1 MKRNDSSTKK
11 HRWLFIWCNHSNN
24 GQNDGGVG
32 AGDGDDG
39 DSDGDDDDDMDGGD
53 DDADDDDADDGR
65 VAFSTSIK
73 TLNLSRLRK
82 VCLQARR
89 LAQQH
94 ARARCLLRLEAQC
107 THARLSH

>member
-1 MKRNDSSTKK
+1 MKRNDSNTKK

-24 GQNDGGVG
+24 GQNDSGVG
-32 AGDGDDG
+32 ADDGDDG
-39 DSDGDDDDDMDGGD
+39 DSDGDDDDMDGGD

-89 LAQQH
+89 LAQH
-94 ARARCLLRLEAQC
+94 HTRARCLLRLEAQC
-107 THARLSH
+107 TYARLCH

>member
-1 MKRNDSSTKK
+1 MYRFSMKRNDSSTKK

-39 DSDGDDDDDMDGGD
+39 DSDGDDDDMDGGD

-65 VAFSTSIK
+65 VAFS
-73 TLNLSRLRK
+73 LRF
-82 VCLQARR
+82 
-89 LAQQH
+89 
-94 ARARCLLRLEAQC
+94 LRLSK
-107 THARLSH
+107 L